1 MRHRVLYASVLALVG
16 CTTFDHE
23 LVKPPE
29 CVTNAECTAK
39 LSGNAVVPA
48 VCVQVPA
55 GHCVQL
61 TSDDCTVVTGDYT
74 DDHAVL
80 IASLLQT
87 TGIASATNIP
97 RQQTAIMAVEQINS
111 ITSGGILQSR
121 APGDT
126 RRIVMVSCDVAANL
140 PRVATHL
147 ITELQVPAI
156 VGPNLSQDTL
166 DLTLGNEAIGLPSS
180 AVAGTALFTPAGVA
194 SAIATVPDNGLT
206 YMMTPS
212 DIQRTP
218 LMKAQ
223 INALE
228 TQLKTERAKASI
240 KLGIYYRSDALG
252 TGTRDGLTTLMI
264 NDTPLSTAI
273 SLSKARQ
280 DTYDLLST
288 DQHVLVATYAAFLPD
303 IVVVVG
309 GAEAIKYFVQPLEA
323 AWPAGMPRPYYV
335 GIDATKVPDLL
346 TAAAASN
353 DLRLRFRGTG
363 VASPAESVQVFS
375 AFQLAYGQRWKDVD
389 GNPQPANASGMGS
402 VYDAVYTIALALVGK
417 QDIHGASLVTGLTGL
432 ANNKKTCTYDALG
445 VLPPCYSVTDHSR
458 TLFANMGA
466 LLDHAPVTEIG
477 TFGRL
482 EWDPAG
488 AKASGLIEMW
498 CINGA
503 GPKPIFSSSG
513 LTYDIKTQTPAG
525 TYVQCGP

>member
-1 MRHRVLYASVLALVG
+1 VRHRALCASVLALVG

-23 LVKPPE
+23 LIKPPE

-39 LSGNAVVPA
+39 LSGDAIVPA
-48 VCVQVPA
+48 VCVQEPA

-61 TSDDCTVVTGDYT
+61 TSEDCTVVTGDYT

-87 TGIASATNIP
+87 TGIASATNLP
-97 RQQTAIMAVEQINS
+97 RQQATIMAVEQINS
-111 ITSGGILQSR
+111 ITSGGILQSS
-121 APGDT
+121 APGDA
-126 RRIVMVSCDVAANL
+126 RKLVMVSCDVAANL

-166 DLTLGNEAIGLPSS
+166 DLTLGNDAIGLPSS
-180 AVAGTALFTPAGVA
+180 ARAGTALFTPAGVA

-218 LMKAQ
+218 LTKAQ

-228 TQLKTERAKASI
+228 IQLKTERAKSSI
-240 KLGIYYRSDALG
+240 KLAIFYRSDALG
-252 TGTRDGLTTLMI
+252 TGTRDGLSTLML
-264 NDTPLSTAI
+264 NNASLSTAI
-273 SLSKARQ
+273 SLGQARQ
-280 DTYDLLST
+280 DSYDLLAT
-288 DQHVLVATYAAFLPD
+288 DQHVLVAAYAAFLPD

-309 GAEAIKYFVQPLEA
+309 GAEAIKYFVQPLEV

-335 GIDATKVPDLL
+335 ATDAAKVPDLL
-346 TAAAASN
+346 TAAATNN

-363 VASPAESVQVFS
+363 IASPPESLEVFS
-375 AFQLAYGQRWKDVD
+375 AFQLGYGQRWKDAD
-389 GNPQPANASGMGS
+389 GNPQPATTSGMGS
-402 VYDAVYTIALALVGK
+402 AYDAVYTIALALVGK
-417 QDIHGASLVTGLTGL
+417 TDVHGPSLVTGLAGL
-432 ANNKKTCTYDALG
+432 ANNPLPCTYDALG
-445 VLPPCYSVTDHSR
+445 VLAPCFSVTDHAR
-458 TLFANMGA
+458 TLFTSMGA
-466 LLDHAPVTEIG
+466 LLEHEPVTEIG
-477 TFGRL
+477 TLGRL
-482 EWDPAG
+482 EWDAQG

-498 CINGA
+498 CINA
-503 GPKPIFSSSG
+503 TGPKPVFSSSG
-513 LTYDIKTQTPAG
+513 LTYDIKTQTSAG